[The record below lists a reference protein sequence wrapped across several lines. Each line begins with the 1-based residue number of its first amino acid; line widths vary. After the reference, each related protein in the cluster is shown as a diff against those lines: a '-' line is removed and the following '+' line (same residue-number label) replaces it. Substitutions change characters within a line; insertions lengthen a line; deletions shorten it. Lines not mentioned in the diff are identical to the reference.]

1 MELDPG
7 HCLRV
12 RPLRV
17 VCALW
22 RSRSFM
28 VFLLAVCA
36 SECLAVLSS
45 VILRRV
51 CADINLVYFVPSPQR
66 TALLWTSRT
75 LRLSLLGNATSWSG
89 TFLKKGTEWYF
100 GCSDGVFCAVGL
112 KAFAGRHWVPV
123 WPSMDCLVG
132 VHLGLHD
139 LMPSTGLQPARWRFI
154 GVTCSFCILQLPSQ
168 LLLSVRIQ
176 VSFGARHW

>member
-12 RPLRV
+12 RSLRV

-51 CADINLVYFVPSPQR
+51 SADINLVYFVPSHQR

-100 GCSDGVFCAVGL
+100 GCSDGVFCAAGL
-112 KAFAGRHWVPV
+112 KAFCWAALGPCLPVDGLPCGRAFRVTW
-123 WPSMDCLVG
+123 SYAIDRI
-132 VHLGLHD
+132 
-139 LMPSTGLQPARWRFI
+139 T
-154 GVTCSFCILQLPSQ
+154 TCSMTF
-168 LLLSVRIQ
+168 
-176 VSFGARHW
+176 HWRNL